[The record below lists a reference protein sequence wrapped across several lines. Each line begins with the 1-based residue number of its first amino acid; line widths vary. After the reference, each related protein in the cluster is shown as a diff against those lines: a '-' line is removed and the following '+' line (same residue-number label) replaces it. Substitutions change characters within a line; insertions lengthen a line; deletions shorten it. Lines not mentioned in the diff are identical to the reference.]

1 MSSHVCVI
9 MASRKWKLTHDETE
23 ASAQSLDSETYDSEF
38 DDSDEKSDSDA
49 ESSGSWEETVDY
61 SYYWS

>member
-1 MSSHVCVI
+1 VCVI

-38 DDSDEKSDSDA
+38 DDSDEKTA
-49 ESSGSWEETVDY
+49 TVTLNVVTVEKRQ
-61 SYYWS
+61 